1 MFLFAHI
8 NYVTCGIMLRLIK
21 EDSFLFTNTPRKHFG
36 QHFLQQSAVIS
47 QIIQSI
53 GLKTDDTVVEIGPGR
68 GALTLPLLRM
78 LKQLIAIEVDRDL
91 FADWK
96 QLNHANLMLLNADAL
111 KVDYHQWG
119 EGIRLIGNLPY
130 NISSPFLIH
139 LLNYLSS
146 IQDMHFML
154 QKEVVDRLSGE
165 PGTKAYGR
173 LSVMMQVFCEV
184 QPLFEVAPDAFY
196 PPPRVQSAVVR
207 LVPRKAPNANRP
219 QLEKLLS
226 HAFAMRR
233 KTLGNNL
240 KKWVSVAQME
250 ACGIDP
256 GLRPEAVSVEQYIAL
271 SRQPC
276 PQIRQT

>member
-1 MFLFAHI
+1 LFSS
-8 NYVTCGIMLRLIK
+8 V
-21 EDSFLFTNTPRKHFG
+21 PRKCLG

-47 QIIQSI
+47 QIIHCI

-68 GALTLPLLRM
+68 GALTLPLLRL
-78 LKQLIAIEVDRDL
+78 LKKLIAIEVDRDL
-91 FADWK
+91 FADWR
-96 QLNHANLMLLNADAL
+96 QLNHANLVLLQADAL

-119 EGIRLIGNLPY
+119 KGIRLIGNLPY

-139 LLNYLSS
+139 LLDYLPS

-165 PGTKAYGR
+165 PGTKSYGR

-184 QPLFEVAPDAFY
+184 QPLFEVDPSAFY

-207 LVPRKAPNANRP
+207 LIPRPTPAVDRYR
-219 QLEKLLS
+219 LEKLLS

-240 KKWVSVAQME
+240 KKWVTMAQFE

-256 GLRPEAVSVEQYIAL
+256 TLRPEALSVQQFIAL
-271 SRQPC
+271 SQ
-276 PQIRQT
+276 QVSIG